1 MIPAN
6 AARSRYIQISAR
18 SYIQTRQ
25 STRGRRIERRFE
37 SSTKIDTRNLKSKDA
52 TLWGESEV
60 WETVAYPMRPLA
72 AKVRTSPRILLPSRA
87 CRSEAR
93 AVVGKKQR
101 QKYPR
106 LLIISLSLA
115 ASTFAR
121 GGAHSKSGAR
131 GCQCCCAPEFRFRT
145 SIGTC

>member
-1 MIPAN
+1 M
-6 AARSRYIQISAR
+6 
-18 SYIQTRQ
+18 
-25 STRGRRIERRFE
+25 
-37 SSTKIDTRNLKSKDA
+37 
-52 TLWGESEV
+52 
-60 WETVAYPMRPLA
+60 VAYAMRPVA
-72 AKVRTSPRILLPSRA
+72 TKVRTSPRILLPSRA

-121 GGAHSKSGAR
+121 GGAHSKSGAS
-131 GCQCCCAPEFRFRT
+131 GCQCLLCTRIPIPNFHRNMLNGSRATRVKEDVAFRRIYNGRLVRER
-145 SIGTC
+145 SASRWKGGL

>member
-1 MIPAN
+1 MDHDSN
-6 AARSRYIQISAR
+6 
-18 SYIQTRQ
+18 
-25 STRGRRIERRFE
+25 
-37 SSTKIDTRNLKSKDA
+37 SSGHTKSKNA
-52 TLWGESEV
+52 TLWGEDEV
-60 WETVAYPMRPLA
+60 WETVAYPMRPVA
-72 AKVRTSPRILLPSRA
+72 TKARNFAKDILPSRA

-131 GCQCCCAPEFRFRT
+131 GCECCCAPEFRFRT